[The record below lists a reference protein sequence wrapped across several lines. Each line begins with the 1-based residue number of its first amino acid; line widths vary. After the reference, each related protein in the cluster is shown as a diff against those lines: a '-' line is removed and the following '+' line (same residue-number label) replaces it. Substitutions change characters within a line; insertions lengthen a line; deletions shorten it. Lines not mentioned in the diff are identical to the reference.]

1 MYSVLL
7 HDHAFLVVLWLWPLI
22 LLFMAVETVDME
34 LAWVPGP
41 SHSARTVLKVVYITK
56 ETLNIRV

>member
-34 LAWVPGP
+34 LC
-41 SHSARTVLKVVYITK
+41 
-56 ETLNIRV
+56 